1 MDRLR
6 WDDVPLFLA
15 LYRERNLLGAGRRMG
30 LDASTASRR
39 LASLEEATGA
49 RLFDRTRQGLA
60 PTEAA
65 EGMLPA
71 AEEMER
77 ASIKLAN
84 AAQARQA
91 GVEGVVRIAAIPGV
105 ADFYLAPRLP
115 ELLARHPGLRVE
127 LDVRIQVS
135 DLTRREADVALRSI
149 RPQSGELVMKR
160 LLTARWLAMASADLA
175 AALGTLRRWDD
186 ARWITWDD
194 DLAHIPSAR
203 WVSKHASGAAPVLKT
218 SSIGSMV
225 AAVKSGVGVAL
236 LDEYTPTVHPGLAP
250 VRYAREL
257 APSAAEWPE
266 DDLWLVGH
274 AALRDTPRVAA
285 VWSFLEELFE
295 EATRPPRPSPAE
307 PRPSS
312 SAPPTPRSP
321 GGARGTSSRL
331 PSPGRPPRARP
342 RRRP

>member
-15 LYRERNLLGAGRRMG
+15 LYRERNLLGAGRRLG
-30 LDASTASRR
+30 LDASTLSRR
-39 LASLEEATGA
+39 LASLETATG

-65 EGMLPA
+65 ESMLPA

-77 ASIKLAN
+77 ASVKLAN

-91 GVEGVVRIAAIPGV
+91 GVEGVVRIAAVPGI
-105 ADFYLAPRLP
+105 ADFHLAPRLP
-115 ELLARHPGLRVE
+115 ELLARHPKLRVE

-135 DLTRREADVALRSI
+135 DLTRREADVALRTI

-175 AALGTLRRWDD
+175 RTLGTVRSWEA

-203 WVSKHASGAAPVLKT
+203 WVARHASGAPPVLKT
-218 SSIGSMV
+218 SSIGSMI
-225 AAVKSGVGVAL
+225 AAVKAGVGVAL
-236 LDEYTPTVHPGLAP
+236 LDEYTPSVHEGLAP
-250 VRYAREL
+250 VRYARDL

-285 VWSFLEELFE
+285 VWSFLQEVFE
-295 EATRPPRPSPAE
+295 GATRPPRPSRGE
-307 PRPSS
+307 PRQPSS
-312 SAPPTPRSP
+312 VPPLRSP
-321 GGARGTSSRL
+321 CGARGTSSRL
-331 PSPGRPPRARP
+331 PSRVRPPRARP
-342 RRRP
+342 RPRP

>member
-1 MDRLR
+1 MR

-15 LYRERNLLGAGRRMG
+15 LFRERNLLGAGRRLG

-77 ASIKLAN
+77 ASLKLAN

-105 ADFYLAPRLP
+105 ADYHLAPRLH
-115 ELLARHPGLRVE
+115 ELLARHPRLRIE
-127 LDVRIQVS
+127 LDVRVQVS
-135 DLTRREADVALRSI
+135 DLTRREADLAIRSI
-149 RPQSGELVMKR
+149 RPQSGELVMKK
-160 LLTARWLAMASADLA
+160 LLSARWLAVASTTLA
-175 AALGTLRRWDD
+175 ERLGALESWDA

-194 DLAHIPSAR
+194 DFAHIPTAR
-203 WVSKHASGAAPVLKT
+203 WVAKHASGAPPVLKT
-218 SSIGSMV
+218 SSIGAMT
-225 AAVKSGVGVAL
+225 AAVKSGLGVAL
-236 LDEYTPTVHPGLAP
+236 LDEYSLRVHEGLAP
-250 VRYAREL
+250 VRHAHALAASARE
-257 APSAAEWPE
+257 WPV

-274 AALRDTPRVAA
+274 AALRETPRIAA
-285 VWSFLEELFE
+285 VWDFLVEEL
-295 EATRPPRPSPAE
+295 EAKAGREVTTRPPRPSSAPG
-307 PRPSS
+307 RSS
-312 SAPPTPRSP
+312 SR
-321 GGARGTSSRL
+321 GGARGTS
-331 PSPGRPPRARP
+331 
-342 RRRP
+342 